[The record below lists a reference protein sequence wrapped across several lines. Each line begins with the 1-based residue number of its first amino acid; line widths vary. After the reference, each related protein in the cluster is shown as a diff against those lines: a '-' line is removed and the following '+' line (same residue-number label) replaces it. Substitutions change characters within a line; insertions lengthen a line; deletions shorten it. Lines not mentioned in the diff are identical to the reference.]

1 MLITNVGYNFT
12 YRWNIP
18 AQQLI
23 DKIKFGKSLLPN
35 SRTLIN
41 ISRGEINLCTYK
53 IQNDICM
60 ILEEAVEDRWRH
72 CTLCCAAREGL
83 IGQHIYFSITKID
96 DVVLKK
102 TTHLDLSLIPI
113 PHSLPQRASREI
125 PAALPPTAREIPSV
139 EPAASLAAG
148 GSGLMEARVALG
160 GAATPPSLIAPP
172 FLGGRS
178 MAAGARLG
186 EEV

>member
-12 YRWNIP
+12 YRWNIS

-60 ILEEAVEDRWRH
+60 ILEEVVEDRWRPLH
-72 CTLCCAAREGL
+72 TVAQLGKDSPGSTFIFGL
-83 IGQHIYFSITKID
+83 FGYVPLQFSKLGDIPLQFIYLQPYHYNSIF
-96 DVVLKK
+96 V
-102 TTHLDLSLIPI
+102 
-113 PHSLPQRASREI
+113 
-125 PAALPPTAREIPSV
+125 
-139 EPAASLAAG
+139 
-148 GSGLMEARVALG
+148 
-160 GAATPPSLIAPP
+160 
-172 FLGGRS
+172 
-178 MAAGARLG
+178 
-186 EEV
+186 